1 MLQRHFYTAGLAV
14 RITVNLKMART
25 DKLSKLVAL
34 YNDLHIALA
43 NIEDE
48 LALQLCESWIKIRP
62 TYAEP
67 TGEHPRSALA
77 IGMEQGLRET
87 PMLLKSLP
95 TAMRVQAAKALD
107 LAITTHYPE
116 FTEKEQARLENI
128 KVRGRIRG
136 ESEFYLAR
144 HQVDV
149 LEGDAQREQELREWY
164 ALVDEFEAR
173 GQ

>member
-1 MLQRHFYTAGLAV
+1 
-14 RITVNLKMART
+14 MART

-34 YNDLHIALA
+34 YDQLHSELA
-43 NIEDE
+43 AVEDE
-48 LALQLCESWIKIRP
+48 RAVRLCESWKKIRP
-62 TYAEP
+62 MYAEP

-77 IGMEQGLRET
+77 TGMEQGLRET

-95 TAMRVQAAKALD
+95 PAMRMQAAKSLD
-107 LAITTHYPE
+107 VAIATHYPE
-116 FTEKEQARLENI
+116 FNEKEQARLEKI
-128 KVRGRIRG
+128 KARGKIRG

-149 LEGDAQREQELREWY
+149 LEGKLQRAEELREWY

>member
-1 MLQRHFYTAGLAV
+1 
-14 RITVNLKMART
+14 MARS

-34 YNDLHIALA
+34 YDDLHAELA
-43 NIEDE
+43 TVEDE
-48 LALQLCESWIKIRP
+48 RALRLCESWKKIRP
-62 TYAEP
+62 MYAEP
-67 TGEHPRSALA
+67 TGEHSRSALA
-77 IGMEQGLRET
+77 TGMEQGLRET

-95 TAMRVQAAKALD
+95 PAMRMQAAKVLD
-107 LAITTHYPE
+107 VAIAAHYPE
-116 FTEKEQARLENI
+116 FNEKEQARLEKI
-128 KVRGRIRG
+128 KARGKIRG

-149 LEGDAQREQELREWY
+149 LEGNVQRAEELREWY

>member
-1 MLQRHFYTAGLAV
+1 
-14 RITVNLKMART
+14 MART

-34 YNDLHIALA
+34 YDDLHTELA
-43 NIEDE
+43 TVEDE
-48 LALQLCESWIKIRP
+48 RALRLCESWKKIRP
-62 TYAEP
+62 MYAEP

-77 IGMEQGLRET
+77 TGMEQGLRET

-95 TAMRVQAAKALD
+95 PAMRMQAAKALD
-107 LAITTHYPE
+107 VAITTHYPE
-116 FTEKEQARLENI
+116 FTEKEQARMEKI
-128 KVRGRIRG
+128 KARGRIRG

-149 LEGDAQREQELREWY
+149 LEGNVQRAQELREWY